1 PRSSSTRHLS
11 RANSKLPNTLPASC
25 MTCTSSRST
34 RSSGRER
41 SGVPPMRLR
50 LRSRNWTPSHNSRPQ
65 RSWGSSWK
73 PGSHN
78 RSSLGCGVGPT
89 APSEQVFHFVYTT
102 HAGEAR
108 LHGTKRGVTTMF
120 ALFQLGQTIISGVGA
135 RIPAVSFLKR
145 DPALAGTI
153 ATVREQGEI
162 LFQVH
167 RLFFGETE
175 NRVAGVFQLPGSD
188 RLKPSYG

>member
-1 PRSSSTRHLS
+1 MPSSFFFFLMIRRPPRSTLFPYTTLFRS
-11 RANSKLPNTLPASC
+11 NTLPASC

-41 SGVPPMRLR
+41 SGVSPMRLR

-89 APSEQVFHFVYTT
+89 APSEQVFPLCLYDPCGRGSLAWDEERSHHHVCIVPAWANYYFGCGST
-102 HAGEAR
+102 HP
-108 LHGTKRGVTTMF
+108 
-120 ALFQLGQTIISGVGA
+120 SC
-135 RIPAVSFLKR
+135 
-145 DPALAGTI
+145 
-153 ATVREQGEI
+153 
-162 LFQVH
+162 
-167 RLFFGETE
+167 
-175 NRVAGVFQLPGSD
+175 QLPEA
-188 RLKPSYG
+188 